1 MAVPNFQ
8 ELMRPTLVY
17 LSDGSEQ
24 RTGDIR
30 DGVGDL
36 LRLTAEQ
43 RAERLPSGNGFRFA
57 NRVHWALVYLHAAA
71 AVERPSRAMYR
82 ITQRGTELL
91 SQHPDAVRVPA
102 LMAFPEFVAFRT
114 RHRPAAVGEP
124 AQAEE
129 PERDPVESMEQA
141 LVDIEAALAGELLV
155 RIMESSPQ
163 FFEELVL
170 DLLEAM
176 GYGGEPTMRRHL
188 GGSGDEG
195 VDGVIDE
202 DRLGLDQLYVQAKR
216 WSNPVGRR
224 EIQGFVGALEGKR
237 AGKGVFITTSTFNQ
251 NAREYAA
258 GLTRRVVLIDGQRL
272 GELLV
277 RHGVGV
283 RTRRAFEVKEIDDDY
298 FEEE

>member
-1 MAVPNFQ
+1 
-8 ELMRPTLVY
+8 MRPTLEY
-17 LSDGSEQ
+17 LSDGTE
-24 RTGDIR
+24 RRARDIR
-30 DGVGDL
+30 DRVGDML
-36 LRLTAEQ
+36 GISPEQ
-43 RAERLPSGNGFRFA
+43 RAEPLPSGNGYRFG
-57 NRVHWALVYLHAAA
+57 NRVHWALVYLYA
-71 AVERPSRAMYR
+71 AVAIERPSRAMYR
-82 ITQRGTELL
+82 ITQRGTDLL
-91 SQHPDAVRVPA
+91 AQYPETVGIEA
-102 LMAFPEFVAFRT
+102 LKAFPEFVEFRS
-114 RHRPAAVGEP
+114 RHRASVAADSTP
-124 AQAEE
+124 TEE
-129 PERDPVESMEQA
+129 PERDPVENMEQA
-141 LVDIEAALAGELLV
+141 LVDIEAVLAGELLARV
-155 RIMESSPQ
+155 MESSPQ

-216 WSNPVGRR
+216 WSNPVGRK
-224 EIQGFVGALEGKR
+224 EIQAFVGALEGKR
-237 AGKGVFITTSTFNQ
+237 AAKGVFITTSTFNQ

-272 GELLV
+272 GELSI

-283 RTRRAFEVKEIDDDY
+283 RTRRVLEVKEIDDNY